1 LTFHTPQRT
10 FVPSSQAVKVRQVL
24 RRRTRVDF
32 VYAARK
38 PLRIDT
44 NLRSGDNIQGLVNS
58 LGTQFLSL
66 LLLAIPVASIAWTI
80 THEDLFREPRDYCK
94 RMSESRAELW
104 QRKFFYVFT
113 CEYCF
118 SHYVAAAFL
127 VITRFKLVYPDLR
140 GFLVSLFA
148 LVWVSNVYMA
158 IFANLRLDVHH
169 ERLEIKSKDMDI
181 QSKAEQNHTS
191 RAA

>member
-1 LTFHTPQRT
+1 LTFHTPKRT

-38 PLRIDT
+38 PLRVDT

-58 LGTQFLSL
+58 LGAQFLSL

-94 RMSESRAELW
+94 RMSESRAKLW
-104 QRKFFYVFT
+104 QRKFFYLFT

-127 VITRFKLVYPDLR
+127 VITRFKLVYPDWR

-169 ERLEIKSKDMDI
+169 ERLEIKSKDMDL
-181 QSKAEQNHTS
+181 QSKAEQNHTN

>member
-1 LTFHTPQRT
+1 M
-10 FVPSSQAVKVRQVL
+10 
-24 RRRTRVDF
+24 
-32 VYAARK
+32 
-38 PLRIDT
+38 I
-44 NLRSGDNIQGLVNS
+44 VNS
-58 LGTQFLSL
+58 LETQFLSL

-94 RMSESRAELW
+94 RMSEATPRLW
-104 QRKFFYVFT
+104 RRKFFYLFT

-127 VITRFKLVYPDLR
+127 LITRFSLVYADWR
-140 GFLVSLFA
+140 GYLVSFFA

-169 ERLEIKSKDMDI
+169 ERLEIKSKDMDL
-181 QSKAEQNHTS
+181 QSKADQTRPN

>member
-1 LTFHTPQRT
+1 LTFHTPKRT

-38 PLRIDT
+38 PLRVDT

-104 QRKFFYVFT
+104 QRKFFYLFT

-127 VITRFKLVYPDLR
+127 VITRFKLAPT
-140 GFLVSLFA
+140 GAASSFHCS
-148 LVWVSNVYMA
+148 
-158 IFANLRLDVHH
+158 RLYGC
-169 ERLEIKSKDMDI
+169 R
-181 QSKAEQNHTS
+181 TS
-191 RAA
+191 IWLYLLTCDWTFITSGWK